1 MKITYGGEILS
12 RDYFRT
18 WYSCMNAICANN
30 EESSLYEKCGDAVEW
45 LTKAATISKECKDLG
60 LEDKIYPA
68 FGLNGSSYQLYEN
81 AAKQIAEWAR
91 IYSNL
96 KYPDIYGQFSFEDF
110 NMGLSVID
118 KTVKNK
124 AEKARFALTRILDK
138 VDVLKTQAMKRE
150 LLLNPPADN
159 QNYKPSLECAVA

>member
-1 MKITYGGEILS
+1 MKITYCGEILS

-18 WYSCMNAICANN
+18 WYSCMNDICANN
-30 EESSLYEKCGDAVEW
+30 EDSSLYEKCGESVEW
-45 LTKAATISKECKDLG
+45 LTKAATKSNECNSLG
-60 LEDKIYPA
+60 IEDKIYPA

-96 KYPDIYGQFSFEDF
+96 KYPDIYGQFNFKDF
-110 NMGLSVID
+110 DMGLSVLD
-118 KTVKNK
+118 RNVEHK
-124 AEKARFALTRILDK
+124 AEKARFTLKRILDK

-150 LLLNPPADN
+150 SLLNLSAGN
-159 QNYKPSLECAVA
+159 